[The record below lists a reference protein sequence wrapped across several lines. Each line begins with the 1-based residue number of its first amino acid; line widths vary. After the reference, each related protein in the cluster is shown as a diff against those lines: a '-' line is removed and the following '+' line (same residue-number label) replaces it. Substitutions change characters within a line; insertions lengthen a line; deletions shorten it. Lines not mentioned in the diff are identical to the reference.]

1 MGPVTACLHC
11 GRHTQSCSP
20 QPPTPPHPASLLP
33 LPLLTGELLQE
44 GPAALGFS
52 GQQDTGPRPS
62 CPLQPQALS
71 RQAQLYVPQV
81 LQGNGQGQLQ
91 PASWGPAVET
101 ERAE

>member
-20 QPPTPPHPASLLP
+20 QPPPPPHPASLLP

-62 CPLQPQALS
+62 CPLRPQALS